1 MKTTLKLYSD
11 IPLQEENN
19 FIIESFNSFLAQT
32 IYAPIFTDND
42 FQFVKPALNT
52 IIKVRG
58 LTNSSTAGHN
68 QDFTIGQGA
77 YFNINYCSISF
88 SANDIYPI
96 STYYYF
102 VVGKRWI
109 GQDSLELTLHMDV
122 LNTFNYSTLT
132 KSNKTLVRR
141 EHKDRFESTPVISHK
156 HHIFMQSNDD
166 LEFSANGDTF
176 YIDLLSSDRVSF
188 IEDCTITLY
197 DENGDPA
204 LTINHAEKSTDLTFT
219 RMSGAYIF
227 QIEGVDNNYTSAVVE
242 MTYSTYKRKIH
253 LLSEG
258 ITAPLY
264 KKEQK
269 TIYDG
274 TDRNI
279 WVLEYENKNAYDPSD
294 PDSFTLNN
302 TIECNVTSKEAQM
315 IKVNRTSNS
324 ITPSDLPSSY
334 YYHICYGQPFSFV
347 VGGITV
353 TVQSN
358 YNYPYHRYCIYNDG
372 TNFSIYVISQNS
384 PFWKALAV
392 STSISFPNAT
402 SDINTYQDSTRHST
416 DYYFTNGNAN
426 YLIPMSVAYDEYTI
440 GAQFINKTDT
450 KIIKIIDLPYAPFEP
465 KYDTSNYLLVPAEY
479 TYSPSKNLFELSD
492 IATPLSRTF
501 LHNQEINIFNNLY
514 VESEILYISNTNLR
528 DDYLESKIYHSDY
541 YAPKF
546 VYDSFN
552 LSFQL
557 ELMNTENL
565 DMSLSQYLQVTYVI
579 SKNITSKFLFMF
591 PQYTLKNSQSD
602 YDGVVVVSRNNEE
615 VVYNSQYLNYL
626 RTGYNYDLKAKNR
639 NILTAGLSL
648 GLNALTTGL
657 GFVTGNPFAIASG
670 MSGIAK
676 STISYAK
683 GIADQEQSM
692 AEKMDTLQRQAVS
705 VSNADDV
712 ELLEAYSENKAK
724 ICYYQ
729 VSDVMKQAMLDVFY
743 YTGYITNERKIPL
756 THTRLWFN
764 YLECDLVLLT
774 PHQNMYEDWLDAYKL
789 KFAQGVT
796 FFHKVGTKWN
806 LEQNLENYETWL
818 L

>member
-1 MKTTLKLYSD
+1 MKTSLKLYKD

-19 FIIESFNSFLAQT
+19 FIIESFSSFLAQT
-32 IYAPIFTDND
+32 IYAPVFTDTD

-58 LTNSSTAGHN
+58 LTNATPGHN
-68 QDFTIGQGA
+68 QDFSIGQGA
-77 YFNINYCSISF
+77 FYNINYCSISF
-88 SANDIYPI
+88 SENEIYPI

-109 GQDSLELTLHMDV
+109 GQDSVELTLHMDV
-122 LNTFNYSTLT
+122 LNTFGYSTLT

-141 EHKDRFESTPVISHK
+141 EHKDRLESTPTISHK
-156 HHIFMQSNDD
+156 YHIFIQDNDD

-176 YIDLLSSDRVSF
+176 SIDLLSSDRVSF

-204 LTINHAEKSTDLTFT
+204 LTINHAEKSTAVTFT

-227 QIEGVDNNYTSAVVE
+227 QIVGADNNYTSAVVE

-302 TIECNVTSKEAQM
+302 TIECNVTSKDPQM
-315 IKVNRTSNS
+315 IKVNRISNS

-334 YYHICYGQPFSFV
+334 YYHVCYDQPFSIV
-347 VGGITV
+347 VAGQTITIESKYGIADK
-353 TVQSN
+353 S
-358 YNYPYHRYCIYNDG
+358 YRYVIYNDG
-372 TNFSIYVISQNS
+372 TKFTIYLYNMYR
-384 PFWKALAV
+384 WKVFAEV
-392 STSISFPNAT
+392 TSISFPNAT
-402 SDINTYQDSTRHST
+402 SDIRTYQDSTKHSS
-416 DYYFTNGNAN
+416 DYYFTNANQN
-426 YLIPMSVAYDEYTI
+426 YLIAISVTYDEYTI
-440 GAQFINKTDT
+440 GSQFINKTDT

-465 KYDTSNYLLVPAEY
+465 KYDNSNYLLLPAEY

-492 IATPLSRTF
+492 ISTPLSRTF
-501 LHNQEINIFNNLY
+501 LDNQEINIFNNLY
-514 VESEILYISNTNLR
+514 VESEILYIANTNSR
-528 DDYLESKIYHSDY
+528 DDNLESKIYHSDY

-657 GFVTGNPFAIASG
+657 GFATGNPFAIASG

-743 YTGYITNERKIPL
+743 YTGYITNERKIPVVN
-756 THTRLWFN
+756 TRLWFN

-774 PHQNMYEDWLDAYKL
+774 PHQNMYEDWLDAYKQ